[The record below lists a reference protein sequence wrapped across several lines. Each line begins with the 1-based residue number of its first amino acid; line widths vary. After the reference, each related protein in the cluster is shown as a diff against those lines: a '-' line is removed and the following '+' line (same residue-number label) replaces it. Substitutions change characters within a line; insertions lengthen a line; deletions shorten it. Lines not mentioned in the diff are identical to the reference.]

1 MIKLIASDIDG
12 TLVPDGTHEIDVR
25 MYDVIKR
32 LKEHG
37 IIYVG
42 ASGRQ
47 FASMAKLFQP
57 VKEDIYYITDNGA
70 ILRDATRVYNMNV
83 IERKP
88 LMEMIR
94 DAKRLPDCDIM
105 LCGRDTAYCE
115 DKSKMFYWLRDSY
128 RFNIEVLGDFEQHLH
143 DDIVKMSIYHTDNAE
158 AIVNEWFTPK
168 WKNQFKIA
176 SAGIMWMDIV
186 YPDADKGSSLKILQ
200 KQLGIKREET
210 MTFGDNI
217 NDLGLLD
224 AAEES
229 YAIGSARDEV
239 KQAAKHIAP
248 PLSENGETEVLLKLL
263 EELDNKKN
271 ND

>member
-1 MIKLIASDIDG
+1 
-12 TLVPDGTHEIDVR
+12 
-25 MYDVIKR
+25 
-32 LKEHG
+32 
-37 IIYVG
+37 
-42 ASGRQ
+42 
-47 FASMAKLFQP
+47 
-57 VKEDIYYITDNGA
+57 
-70 ILRDATRVYNMNV
+70 
-83 IERKP
+83 
-88 LMEMIR
+88 
-94 DAKRLPDCDIM
+94 
-105 LCGRDTAYCE
+105 
-115 DKSKMFYWLRDSY
+115 
-128 RFNIEVLGDFEQHLH
+128 
-143 DDIVKMSIYHTDNAE
+143 
-158 AIVNEWFTPK
+158 
-168 WKNQFKIA
+168 
-176 SAGIMWMDIV
+176 MDIV

-271 ND
+271 NG

>member
-94 DAKRLPDCDIM
+94 DAKKLPDCDIM
-105 LCGRDTAYCE
+105 LCGRDKAYCE

-128 RFNIEVLGDFEQHLH
+128 RFNIEVLGDFE
-143 DDIVKMSIYHTDNAE
+143 
-158 AIVNEWFTPK
+158 
-168 WKNQFKIA
+168 
-176 SAGIMWMDIV
+176 
-186 YPDADKGSSLKILQ
+186 
-200 KQLGIKREET
+200 
-210 MTFGDNI
+210 
-217 NDLGLLD
+217 
-224 AAEES
+224 
-229 YAIGSARDEV
+229 
-239 KQAAKHIAP
+239 
-248 PLSENGETEVLLKLL
+248 
-263 EELDNKKN
+263 
-271 ND
+271 